1 MNFCIT
7 DTKIDAK
14 GDRKAPAK
22 KPTTDN
28 NNSEDPDV
36 DPRIIGLEKQLR
48 IERSVRDGA
57 ENMIKLKPG
66 KVCYKSI
73 NILNIFELYIHIV
86 FILLAD
92 NSFEKT
98 PSSMLSENK
107 NLVEFFEV

>member
-66 KVCYKSI
+66 KVCCLYKYI
-73 NILNIFELYIHIV
+73 DILNMFQLYICFIYIV
-86 FILLAD
+86 LY
-92 NSFEKT
+92 ST
-98 PSSMLSENK
+98 C
-107 NLVEFFEV
+107 